1 MANAE
6 TSFGLRPVGLVGSG
20 TNSTGVT
27 QYEIASNNTNAIFNG
42 ALVIPL
48 AGGVIDQA
56 GDTAGGT
63 TAALGV
69 LVGVE
74 YVDSVSKKPV
84 FINYWPGSG
93 SVSVD
98 TNHPVKALVADN
110 PEQLFVVAAD
120 ATLTDRATALT
131 GVFANAS
138 LGTSARTGST
148 DTGKSNSQLSVSS
161 INTTATLPL
170 RIVGLVDDDAN
181 NDYSSAGAHLL
192 VRINAH
198 FNSGTRRF
206 DSQTTADSVSYTH
219 LTLPTT

>member
-20 TNSTGVT
+20 TNSTGLT

-42 ALVIPL
+42 SLVIPL
-48 AGGVIDQA
+48 AAGVIDQA

-110 PEQLFVVAAD
+110 PNQLFVVAAD
-120 ATLTDRATALT
+120 ASLTDRATALAS
-131 GVFANAS
+131 VFANAS

-148 DTGKSNSQLSVSS
+148 DTGKSNSQLNVGS

-181 NDYSSAGAHLL
+181 NDYGSAGAHLL

-198 FNSGTRRF
+198 FNAGTRRF
-206 DSQTTADSVSYTH
+206 DSQTTADSTGI
-219 LTLPTT
+219 

>member
-6 TSFGLRPVGLVGSG
+6 TSFGLRPVGLVGSSA
-20 TNSTGVT
+20 NSTGLT
-27 QYEIASNNTNAIFNG
+27 QYEIASNNSNAIYNG

-48 AGGVIDQA
+48 AAGVIDQA

-110 PEQLFVVAAD
+110 PNQLFVVAAD
-120 ATLTDRATALT
+120 ATLTDRATALA

-181 NDYSSAGAHLL
+181 NDYGSAGAHLL

-206 DSQTTADSVSYTH
+206 DSQTTADSTGI
-219 LTLPTT
+219 

>member
-6 TSFGLRPVGLVGSG
+6 TSFGLRPVGLVGSSA
-20 TNSTGVT
+20 NSTGLT
-27 QYEIASNNTNAIFNG
+27 QYEIASNNANAIYNG

-48 AGGVIDQA
+48 AAGVIDQA

-110 PEQLFVVAAD
+110 PNQLFVVAAD
-120 ATLTDRATALT
+120 ATLTDRATALA

-161 INTTATLPL
+161 IATTATLPL
-170 RIVGLVDDDAN
+170 RIVGLVDDAAN
-181 NDYSSAGAHLL
+181 NDYGSAGAHLL

-206 DSQTTADSVSYTH
+206 DSQTTADSTGI
-219 LTLPTT
+219 